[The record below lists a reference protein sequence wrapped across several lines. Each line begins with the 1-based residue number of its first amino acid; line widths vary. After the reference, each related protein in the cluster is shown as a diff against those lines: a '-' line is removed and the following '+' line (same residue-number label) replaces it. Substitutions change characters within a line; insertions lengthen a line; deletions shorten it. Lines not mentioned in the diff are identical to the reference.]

1 MSIPAE
7 RARIRGGVEMFLSR
21 TLVLRQCLNCRRYLG
36 FGVWPWTGE
45 PFTVTHGLCRSCF
58 KRLEAAAAD

>member
-1 MSIPAE
+1 
-7 RARIRGGVEMFLSR
+7 MFLSR
-21 TLVLRQCLNCRRYLG
+21 TLVLRQCLDCRRYLG

-45 PFTVTHGLCRSCF
+45 RFTVAHGLCRSCF